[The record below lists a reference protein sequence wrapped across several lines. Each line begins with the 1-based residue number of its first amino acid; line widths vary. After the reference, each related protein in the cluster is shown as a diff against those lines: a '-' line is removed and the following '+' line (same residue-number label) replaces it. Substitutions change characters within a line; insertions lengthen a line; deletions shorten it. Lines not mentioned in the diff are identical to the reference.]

1 MKHQTSEGT
10 RKKLLMAT
18 FQTKKRKRR
27 RRRRRRKTVR
37 RLPFEGTNTEAHHQ

>member
-1 MKHQTSEGT
+1 
-10 RKKLLMAT
+10 MAT
-18 FQTKKRKRR
+18 FQTKKRKR